1 MDEAER
7 LFREWAWS
15 ALLRRLGTVH
25 VATFPASFHIDHG
38 TLLLFAEAVDVDRR
52 N

>member
-7 LFREWAWS
+7 LFREWAW
-15 ALLRRLGTVH
+15 LGTAH

-38 TLLLFAEAVDVDRR
+38 TLLLFAEAVSVDRR